1 MTPIQVEQIYDALA
15 QTLDTVG
22 VEKSEL
28 FLAKLVLLLGREV
41 GDLDRVVT
49 LISEASANLDAAD

>member
-1 MTPIQVEQIYDALA
+1 MTPIQVEHIYDALA

-22 VEKSEL
+22 AEKSEL
-28 FLAKLVLLLGREV
+28 FLAKLALLLGREV
-41 GDLDRVVT
+41 GDPDRVVT